1 MTRMLLARL
10 ALVLAL
16 VLPAAA
22 CQGSSGVPAKQWAG
36 DLCGGISD
44 WRAHLGD
51 VPDAA
56 STPDLAQY
64 KTAMVSF
71 LDALV
76 RNTDTLIGR
85 IEKAGVPDIPS
96 GDQAARDFKAAF
108 GGLETSFRN
117 AKSTIDN
124 TRTDDKAAFAA
135 GLTQVGVVLKQSL
148 DTAGKAFGDISAK
161 YPDIGKAARETP
173 ACNEPAK

>member
-1 MTRMLLARL
+1 MLLPRL

-16 VLPAAA
+16 VVPAAA
-22 CQGSSGVPAKQWAG
+22 CQSSSAVPAQQWAG
-36 DLCGGISD
+36 DLCSGISD

-64 KTAMVSF
+64 KSAMVSF

-76 RNTDTLIGR
+76 RNTGTLIGR

-108 GGLETSFRN
+108 GGLEASFRN
-117 AKSTIDN
+117 AKSTIDH
-124 TRTDDKAAFAA
+124 TATDDKGAFAA
-135 GLTQVGVVLKQSL
+135 GLTQVGVVLKGSL
-148 DTAGKAFGDISAK
+148 DTAGKAFGEISAK
-161 YPDIGKAARETP
+161 YPEIGKAAREAP
-173 ACNEPAK
+173 ACNEPSE